1 MRPRRGGRARLL
13 LRMLVGVGG
22 VFATLSVT
30 SVLGYFLL
38 AWVYGRTGAPSA
50 LLGAVLNTLLAF
62 FFLGLLLFA
71 IGRVFS
77 SRQFN
82 WFAPIVQAMD
92 RIAQGDFST
101 RLPVHDEHDAGAV
114 GELVRGVNKM
124 AAQLDE
130 MEQMRQ
136 EFVSNVSHEIQS
148 PLTSIRGF
156 ARALR
161 EQDLSPETRQH
172 YLGIIET
179 ESMRL
184 SKLSEDLLALARL
197 DSDQFQL
204 DPRPYRLDKQLRT
217 LILACEPQ
225 WMDKGLE
232 LDAALDEV
240 SLTADEDLL
249 SQVWINLIHNS
260 IKFTPRGGCV
270 RVAARR
276 TAAGAEVSVTDSGP
290 GIAPADQA
298 HIFERFYKAD
308 KARQRGEG
316 GNGLGLSIVK
326 QIVDMHRGRVTV
338 DSQPGQGA
346 TFTVTLPDSPAA

>member
-1 MRPRRGGRARLL
+1 MRPGGGGGRRRVILH
-13 LRMLVGVGG
+13 MLGG
-22 VFATLSVT
+22 LAA
-30 SVLGYFLL
+30 VLGTLAVTAVLAYFLTAL
-38 AWVYGRTGAPSA
+38 LYQRTGQPPA
-50 LLGAVLNTLLAF
+50 LLAQVINTLLGF
-62 FFLGLLLFA
+62 FILALIL
-71 IGRVFS
+71 IGVGQFFRG
-77 SRQFN
+77 RQLN
-82 WFAPIVQAMD
+82 WFAPILQALD

-101 RLPVHDEHDAGAV
+101 RLPEHAEVDGAV
-114 GELVRGVNKM
+114 GELVRGVNNM
-124 AAQLDE
+124 AAQLNE

-156 ARALR
+156 ARALQ
-161 EQDLSPETRQH
+161 EQDLSLETRQH
-172 YLGIIET
+172 YLSIIET

-184 SKLSEDLLALARL
+184 SKLSDNLLALARL
-197 DSDQFQL
+197 DSEQFQL
-204 DPRPYRLDKQLRT
+204 DPRPFRLDKQLRT

-225 WMDKGLE
+225 WMGKSLE

-260 IKFTPRGGCV
+260 IKFTPPGGCV

-276 TAAGAEVSVTDSGP
+276 TAAGAEVSVADSGA
-290 GIAPADQA
+290 GIAPEDQA

-308 KARQRGEG
+308 KARGRGQG

-326 QIVDMHRGRVTV
+326 KIVDMHHGTLRVE
-338 DSQPGQGA
+338 SAPGQGT
-346 TFTVTLPDSPAA
+346 TFTVTLPDPTPQ